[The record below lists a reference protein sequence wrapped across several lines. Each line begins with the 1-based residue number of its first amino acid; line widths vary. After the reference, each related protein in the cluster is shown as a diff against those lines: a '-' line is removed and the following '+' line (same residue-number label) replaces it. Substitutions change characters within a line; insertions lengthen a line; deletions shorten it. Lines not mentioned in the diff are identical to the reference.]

1 MTDNARLVLR
11 LVGFVVFALAAM
23 PIMVVLARC
32 GYPPALEMLLQMQH
46 YSAGLLRE
54 LEDLKA
60 RLLRGRTED
69 D

>member
-1 MTDNARLVLR
+1 MTDDARFVLR
-11 LVGFVVFALAAM
+11 LVGFVVFALTAM

-32 GYPPALEMLLQMQH
+32 DYPPALEVLLQMQR
-46 YSAGLLRE
+46 YSTGLLRE